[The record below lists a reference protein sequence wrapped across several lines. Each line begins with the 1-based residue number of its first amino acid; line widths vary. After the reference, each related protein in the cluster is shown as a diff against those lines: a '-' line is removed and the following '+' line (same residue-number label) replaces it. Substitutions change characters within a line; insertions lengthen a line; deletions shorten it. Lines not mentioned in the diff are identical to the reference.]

1 MKKYVELKRPLIKRD
16 WVWER
21 NREKRL
27 KPKVNQKKEIRELR
41 EQKEKYSGYSFEQES
56 NADAKEIQ
64 TWQSRF

>member
-41 EQKEKYSGYSFEQES
+41 EQKEKYSGYSFE
-56 NADAKEIQ
+56 
-64 TWQSRF
+64 